1 MRKRALSVEVAR
13 DLRGRLRDA
22 HVTTYNTLNTI
33 FTGGLVAFLLRR
45 VLEMPQAQR
54 PWLLVLATLLVIIAC
69 WSGLFRMLALVRY
82 PSRMTD
88 ALLSFANAASV
99 YALVSF
105 LDAGPRIWMQI
116 GALVAF
122 LGGVGTLNM
131 LRGGRGDPYNDA
143 VLPLIEPDMRRTG
156 YVRMSLAPAM
166 LLLAASPLPDLAL
179 SAIAVGGAVVALA
192 ADDVVW
198 GRVVALA
205 NHPEAVASERGTRPV
220 PLGQVDT
227 KA

>member
-1 MRKRALSVEVAR
+1 
-13 DLRGRLRDA
+13 
-22 HVTTYNTLNTI
+22 VTTYNTLNTI

-45 VLEMPQAQR
+45 VLEMTQAQR

-99 YALVSF
+99 YVLVSF
-105 LDAGPRIWMQI
+105 LDAGPRTWMQI

-131 LRGGRGDPYNDA
+131 LRGGRGDPYNDG

-156 YVRMSLAPAM
+156 YVRMGLAPVM
-166 LLLAASPLPDLAL
+166 LLLSASPLPDLAL
-179 SAIAVGGAVVALA
+179 SSIAVGGAVVALA

-198 GRVVALA
+198 GRVVTLA
-205 NHPEAVASERGTRPV
+205 SHPDAVASERGTQPV
-220 PLGQVDT
+220 PLGQADT